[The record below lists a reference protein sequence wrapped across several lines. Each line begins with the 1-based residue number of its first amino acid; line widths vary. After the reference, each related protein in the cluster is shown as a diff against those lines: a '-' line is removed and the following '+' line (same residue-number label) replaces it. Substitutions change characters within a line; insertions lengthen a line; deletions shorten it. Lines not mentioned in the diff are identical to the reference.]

1 MDARNMTQQLSERQR
16 KRKLPQVSLQD
27 NFNPVGLIK
36 NQETLA
42 SSMKSLAKAISDLV
56 EAIKYAVD
64 KL

>member
-42 SSMKSLAKAISDLV
+42 SSTKSLAKAISDLV

>member
-36 NQETLA
+36 NQEKHWLHPR
-42 SSMKSLAKAISDLV
+42 KV
-56 EAIKYAVD
+56 
-64 KL
+64 